1 MTSEIG
7 HVGAGVQT
15 LPNTDLPP
23 VGHGAGMRSPAPGE
37 RVSKG
42 RSSQLRPL
50 SWRAPV
56 PGAGNHHAATARAA
70 KNEPAEGEAARDE
83 AAKTEAAW
91 GLIYYLITWQQSSL
105 CLQV

>member
-1 MTSEIG
+1 MTSKIG

-70 KNEPAEGEAARDE
+70 KDEAAKNNPAEGEAARD
-83 AAKTEAAW
+83 
-91 GLIYYLITWQQSSL
+91 
-105 CLQV
+105 